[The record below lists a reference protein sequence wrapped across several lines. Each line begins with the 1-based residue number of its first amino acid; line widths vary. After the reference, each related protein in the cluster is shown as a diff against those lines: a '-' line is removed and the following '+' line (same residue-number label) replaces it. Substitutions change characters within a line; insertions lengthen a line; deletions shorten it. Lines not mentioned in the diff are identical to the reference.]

1 MHSPAP
7 SLASAPAPTRRRL
20 LIAGGSAAW
29 LAACGGG
36 GDTSTPAIHEFS
48 ADRSSYFVGEQAQIR
63 VRYSGASA
71 RIEPDIGPV
80 ADGAL
85 VTTEVLGARRR
96 LQLVVQTPGL
106 PEARRDLVLDV
117 RFRDRWLALPPFTAA
132 YHAAVLAGDGSVVAL
147 GGSRGLGVLSDA
159 VDRFDPATR
168 SFRRIGTLAT
178 GRSQHSAVRLP
189 DGRILVV
196 GGQTGTPGAPFAE
209 LVDETSGAVQ
219 HGGLLNAPRSRHTA
233 TLLGGNR
240 VLVTGG
246 VGRDSAEIWEPA
258 TGRWRLL
265 GARMAHDRMHASA
278 TELPDGRVLIAGGD
292 TSASTYVFA
301 ELFDPRTETFTP
313 LATGIQERRTLHAAQ
328 GLSDGSVLLLGGEVA
343 EGGTIRPLASVL
355 RFDPATLTC
364 TLQAPLAVA
373 RTLAASA
380 RLPGDG
386 VLLVGGETP
395 GNAASASAALW
406 RADGQ
411 STPAPLPHGRV
422 GHTLHRLL
430 DGRVLVLGGEDSA
443 GRYTN
448 DPWLYE

>member
-1 MHSPAP
+1 MHRPTFRPAP
-7 SLASAPAPTRRRL
+7 EPTRRRL
-20 LIAGGSAAW
+20 LVAGGSAAW

-36 GDTSTPAIHEFS
+36 DTSTPAIHAFS
-48 ADRSSYFVGEQAQIR
+48 ADRSSYFVGEQAQVR

-85 VTTEVLGARRR
+85 LTTEPLGATRR

-106 PEARRDLVLDV
+106 PDARRDLWLEVY
-117 RFRDRWLALPPFTAA
+117 FRDRWQALPPFTAA
-132 YHAAVLAGDGSVVAL
+132 HHAAVLAGDGSVVVL

-159 VDRFDPATR
+159 IDRYDPATR

-178 GRSQHSAVRLP
+178 GRSHHSAVRLP

-196 GGQTGTPGAPFAE
+196 GGQTGAPGAPFAE
-209 LVDETSGAVQ
+209 LVDEHSGAVQ

-233 TLLGGNR
+233 TLLGGSR

-246 VGRDSAEIWEPA
+246 LGRDSAELWEPA

-265 GARMAHDRMHASA
+265 SARMAHDRAHATA
-278 TELPDGRVLIAGGD
+278 TELPDGRVLIVGGD

-313 LATGIQERRTLHAAQ
+313 LSTGIQERRLLHAAH
-328 GLSDGSVLLLGGEVA
+328 GLSDGSVLLLGGEVVDGA
-343 EGGTIRPLASVL
+343 TIRPLASVL
-355 RFDPATLTC
+355 RFDPATQTFAPQ
-364 TLQAPLAVA
+364 TPLAVA

-395 GNAASASAALW
+395 GHAASASAALW
-406 RADGQ
+406 RTGGQ
-411 STPAPLPHGRV
+411 STPAPLPRGRV
-422 GHTLHRLL
+422 GHTVHRLR
-430 DGRVLVLGGEDSA
+430 DGRVLVLGGEDSTGA
-443 GRYTN
+443 YTS